1 MKKFR
6 KNTLQLNIILYSFLF
21 IFFSHKTFAQKKN
34 FDHSPSK
41 ENVNLQCEKALE
53 WYKDNPQL
61 KGEFIRVLN
70 YCKEYAVD
78 PSSSSFKINPI
89 LSDFG
94 SMNGVNTRPRDNIH
108 QGIDIIGPKEQPVI
122 AIANGEVLETTIEDC
137 WGSTIIIDHG
147 KSFDGKNLIVIYGH
161 VGEFLVKENQK
172 VKRGDIIAKLPK
184 KVKYRCMA
192 RVRHL
197 HLQIG
202 QRYCK
207 KEEKDNWGCKY
218 FIKDYYRSL
227 NPHDYWA
234 DGPNKVTCYEKNKN
248 FKDGTITYPFPCKK
262 IN

>member
-1 MKKFR
+1 MRRYMIFKFF
-6 KNTLQLNIILYSFLF
+6 IIFVFTVSISIESF
-21 IFFSHKTFAQKKN
+21 AEKN
-34 FDHSPSK
+34 FETLGHINN
-41 ENVNLQCEKALE
+41 NVGTQCDNALE
-53 WYKDNPQL
+53 WYDDNPQL
-61 KGEFIRVLN
+61 RGEFSRVLS
-70 YCKEYAVD
+70 YCKKYAID
-78 PSSSSFKINPI
+78 PSSEVFKINPI

-94 SMNGVNTRPRDNIH
+94 SINGVNTRPRDQVH

-122 AIANGEVLETTIEDC
+122 SIADGKILETTVEDC
-137 WGSTIIIDHG
+137 WGSTVVVDHG

-161 VGEFLVKENQK
+161 VGEFLVKENQV
-172 VKRGDIIAKLPK
+172 VKRGDLIARLPD

-227 NPHDYWA
+227 NPHNYWA
-234 DGPNKVTCYEKNKN
+234 DGPNKVTCFDKARNY
-248 FKDGTITYPFPCKK
+248 KDGTITYPFPCSKK
-262 IN
+262 N

>member
-1 MKKFR
+1 MHKK
-6 KNTLQLNIILYSFLF
+6 I
-21 IFFSHKTFAQKKN
+21 

-78 PSSSSFKINPI
+78 PSSLSFKINPI

-184 KVKYRCMA
+184 NIKYRCMA
-192 RVRHL
+192 
-197 HLQIG
+197 
-202 QRYCK
+202 
-207 KEEKDNWGCKY
+207 N
-218 FIKDYYRSL
+218 
-227 NPHDYWA
+227 
-234 DGPNKVTCYEKNKN
+234 
-248 FKDGTITYPFPCKK
+248 
-262 IN
+262 